1 LDIRWIETTLFDQ
14 GVPLFAEGAILDA
27 IDAGTDLVVLS
38 QVVFATGQIMPG
50 LGKAVSKAHDVAA
63 LVLVDAYHSAGVIPV
78 DMDRLDAD
86 FMIGG
91 SYKYTRGGPG
101 ACWLAIHP
109 RNQHLKSLDTG
120 WFAKREPFG
129 YERSELPERAVG
141 GEGWLESTPPI
152 LTYYQARAGLEFT
165 LEVGIDRLREYS
177 LRQQAL
183 LRAELVRN
191 GVQCFQPSE
200 PSDFGAFTLVPNSS
214 AHEASSRLKQMG
226 VNTDARGN
234 AIRFGPDILT
244 TVDELREAA
253 RIVARIQ
260 A

>member
-1 LDIRWIETTLFDQ
+1 
-14 GVPLFAEGAILDA
+14 
-27 IDAGTDLVVLS
+27 
-38 QVVFATGQIMPG
+38 
-50 LGKAVSKAHDVAA
+50 
-63 LVLVDAYHSAGVIPV
+63 VLVDSYHAVGVIPV
-78 DMDRLDAD
+78 SMEELDAD

-109 RNQHLKSLDTG
+109 RNQHHKSLDTG

-129 YERSELPERAVG
+129 YERSELPDRAVG
-141 GEGWLESTPPI
+141 GDGWLESTPPI
-152 LTYYQARAGLEFT
+152 LIYYQARAGLEFT
-165 LEVGIDRLREYS
+165 LEVGIDRLRDYS

-200 PSDFGAFTLVPNSS
+200 PSHYGAFALVPSSS
-214 AHEASSRLKQMG
+214 AHEASNRLRELG

-244 TVDELREAA
+244 TEDELRETAN
-253 RIVARIQ
+253 IVARIQ